1 MTKWKYLKLRILDYL
16 HMTRYYRR
24 TRRCNV
30 GEHTYFSHSTQVAD
44 KRNVT
49 IGKYCS
55 LANGVCIGVGN
66 HPYDI
71 LTTHPFTY
79 LDNDI
84 QLYGNMPVAAK
95 NRIQRPEPPKTIIG
109 NDVWIGHNAV
119 VVGGVKVGDGA
130 VIGAGAV
137 VTRDVPPY
145 AIVGG
150 VPAKII
156 KYRFPQDIIEQ
167 LLEIKW
173 WELSFKE
180 VACLPF
186 EDVEKCIA
194 LVRDIRN
201 KTVVH
206 KPSAAPAKK

>member
-1 MTKWKYLKLRILDYL
+1 MTKWKYLKLRLLDYL
-16 HMTRYYRR
+16 HLTRYYRR

-30 GEHTYFSHSTQVAD
+30 GKYTYFSHSTQIAD
-44 KRNVT
+44 KKNVI

-66 HPYDI
+66 HPYKV

-84 QLYGNMPVAAK
+84 QLYGNMPVAES
-95 NRIQRPEPPKTIIG
+95 NRLKRPEPAKTIIG

-119 VVGGVKVGDGA
+119 VIGGVTVGDGA

-137 VTRDVPPY
+137 VTKDVPPY

-156 KYRFPQDIIEQ
+156 KYRFPQEIIDQ
-167 LLEIKW
+167 LLEIRW
-173 WELSFKE
+173 WD
-180 VACLPF
+180 LPF
-186 EDVEKCIA
+186 ETVAGLPFEEVGKCIGMIREYRNNA
-194 LVRDIRN
+194 ADRDN
-201 KTVVH
+201 
-206 KPSAAPAKK
+206 